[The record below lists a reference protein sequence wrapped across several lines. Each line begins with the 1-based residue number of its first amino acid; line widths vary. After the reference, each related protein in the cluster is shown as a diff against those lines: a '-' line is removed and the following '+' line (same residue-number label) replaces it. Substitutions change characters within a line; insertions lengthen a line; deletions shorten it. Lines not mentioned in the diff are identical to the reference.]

1 MPLLWR
7 VRHQDDASHPKGLA
21 TLGDSDRRWSAVLR
35 ARLCLADVGPVV
47 LSDHRRH
54 VLKAGST
61 MPISRRDALVGT
73 GISLAATTI
82 AGCATYGKPPVAPA
96 AKPAPAPQGPA
107 APVQAIARTAD
118 VPVGSGVIVDDVV
131 ITQPKQGDFKGFS
144 AICTHAGCTVA
155 EVVDGSINC
164 P

>member
-1 MPLLWR
+1 
-7 VRHQDDASHPKGLA
+7 
-21 TLGDSDRRWSAVLR
+21 
-35 ARLCLADVGPVV
+35 
-47 LSDHRRH
+47 
-54 VLKAGST
+54 
-61 MPISRRDALVGT
+61 MPISRRTALVGT
-73 GISLAATTI
+73 GVSLAATTI

-96 AKPAPAPQGPA
+96 ATPAPAPQDPA

-131 ITQPKQGDFKGFS
+131 ITQPTQGEFKGFS

-164 P
+164 PCHGSRFNLDGTVAKGPAKRPLDARGIVVQGDSIALQ